1 MARAIM
7 EKSHARH
14 LDNDDAST
22 MSVNQY
28 LPISHK
34 PALAFHAHQRK
45 ASSLVANQTQCTR
58 CGGLMVREFFTGV
71 RDSIDELKSPVKRC
85 VQCGEV
91 IDFSILINRQQAQL
105 SMPTQ
110 IGKEMSPKNPVTKG
124 H

>member
-58 CGGLMVREFFTGV
+58 CGGLHGARILHRFA
-71 RDSIDELKSPVKRC
+71 RQHRC
-85 VQCGEV
+85 VEV
-91 IDFSILINRQQAQL
+91 SSETLC
-105 SMPTQ
+105 SMW
-110 IGKEMSPKNPVTKG
+110 
-124 H
+124 